1 MVLVVFIECPRVE
14 WMIKRAADVAKN
26 SDDGSTD
33 YSRLFVAA
41 ELEMTVLVQSRLC
54 FAYNL
59 PQFIRLFA

>member
-1 MVLVVFIECPRVE
+1 
-14 WMIKRAADVAKN
+14 MIKRAADVAKN

-33 YSRLFVAA
+33 YSKLFVAA